1 MEAQKVDA
9 RFGLVEFKDIYKD
22 GNDSTKNYGWY
33 TSAKKFTKKLSTLT
47 VDGGGGDGPETP
59 IDALENACQMKY
71 RTGVERYIIF
81 STKIYK
87 ICDVYTVFESI
98 ATAGAVVIVVV
109 VAIKATPVVLANVQ
123 ALEYYCKTY
132 GIKDGIDMYSC
143 FGTNNLYRVLANDV
157 RLLERFT
164 ERKWGEQ
171 YVRLTDYD
179 SKILQ
184 IVVPKMMITQ
194 EQKAALDAV
203 KLYAS
208 ERNIEVVV
216 TVLTT
221 K

>member
-1 MEAQKVDA
+1 
-9 RFGLVEFKDIYKD
+9 
-22 GNDSTKNYGWY
+22 
-33 TSAKKFTKKLSTLT
+33 
-47 VDGGGGDGPETP
+47 
-59 IDALENACQMKY
+59 MKY